1 MEAES
6 SAAGAAAGAAAAG
19 TAGEGSTVAPL
30 EVVYC
35 GVCSLPP
42 EYCEFGATVKKCMD
56 WLEGNHPSLHQKLY
70 SSEALESK
78 MGTMTLEA
86 QQKAEKDLAKKQQKE
101 ELRQE
106 REAAKK
112 KSSVITIKRVERTK
126 RKYVTVVSGIEAFEL
141 VYKTVAKEF
150 GKKFACGS
158 SVTKSAAGS
167 EEITVQGDLSD
178 EILEELVEKYG
189 IDEDNIRQVEETKK
203 KGGSGPS

>member
-1 MEAES
+1 MSEAES
-6 SAAGAAAGAAAAG
+6 SAAGAAAGEAAAA
-19 TAGEGSTVAPL
+19 AAVAPVTAR
-30 EVVYC
+30 ETVYC

-42 EYCEFGATVKKCMD
+42 EYCEFGSTVKKCMD
-56 WLEGNHPSLHQKLY
+56 WLEKNNPSLHQKLY

-112 KSSVITIKRVERTK
+112 KASLVYIKRVERTK
-126 RKYVTVVSGIEAFEL
+126 RKFVTVVAGIELFDL
-141 VYKTVAKEF
+141 SVKTVAKDF

-158 SVTKSAAGS
+158 SVTKSAAGT
-167 EEITVQGDLSD
+167 EEITVQGDLSEEIWD
-178 EILEELVEKYG
+178 ELTEKYG
-189 IDEDNIRQVEETKK
+189 IDEDNIKQIDESKK
-203 KGGSGPS
+203 KSAS

>member
-6 SAAGAAAGAAAAG
+6 SAAGAAAGAAAA
-19 TAGEGSTVAPL
+19 AADEGFTVAPL

-42 EYCEFGATVKKCMD
+42 EYCEFGATVKKCTD
-56 WLEGNHPSLHQKLY
+56 WLESNHPRLHQNLY

-78 MGTMTLEA
+78 MGTMSLEA

-112 KSSVITIKRVERTK
+112 KSSVIIIKRVERTK

-158 SVTKSAAGS
+158 SVTKNAAGG

-178 EILEELVEKYG
+178 EILEELVDKYG
-189 IDEDNIRQVEETKK
+189 IEEDNIRQVEESKK
-203 KGGSGPS
+203 KGGGG

>member
-1 MEAES
+1 
-6 SAAGAAAGAAAAG
+6 
-19 TAGEGSTVAPL
+19 
-30 EVVYC
+30 
-35 GVCSLPP
+35 
-42 EYCEFGATVKKCMD
+42 MD

-70 SSEALESK
+70 SSGTIYPLLFPSLPFPSLVSYSIQKKYQSKYIDILTKSNKKSTEALESK

>member
-6 SAAGAAAGAAAAG
+6 SAAGAAAGAA
-19 TAGEGSTVAPL
+19 STVVPL

-56 WLEGNHPSLHQKLY
+56 WLEGNHAGLYQTLY

-112 KSSVITIKRVERTK
+112 KSSVVTIKRVERTK

-141 VYKTVAKEF
+141 GYKTVAKEF

-158 SVTKSAAGS
+158 SVTKNAAGG

-189 IDEDNIRQVEETKK
+189 IEEENIRQVEESKK
-203 KGGSGPS
+203 KGGGG

>member
-6 SAAGAAAGAAAAG
+6 SAAGAAAGAAAA
-19 TAGEGSTVAPL
+19 ASGEGTGSVPL

-42 EYCEFGATVKKCMD
+42 EYCEFGATVKKCTE

-70 SSEALESK
+70 SSEAIESK

-126 RKYVTVVSGIEAFEL
+126 RKFVTVVSGIEAFEL
-141 VYKTVAKEF
+141 TYKTVAKEF

-158 SVTKSAAGS
+158 SVTKSAAGT

-189 IDEDNIRQVEETKK
+189 IDEDNIRQVEESKK
-203 KGGSGPS
+203 KGGGG

>member
-6 SAAGAAAGAAAAG
+6 SAAGAAAGAQAAAG
-19 TAGEGSTVAPL
+19 EGGSTVPKD
-30 EVVYC
+30 VVYC

-42 EYCEFGATVKKCMD
+42 EYCEFGATVKKCTD
-56 WLEGNHPSLHQKLY
+56 WLAANHPSLHQKLY
-70 SSEALESK
+70 SSEALENK

-86 QQKAEKDLAKKQQKE
+86 HQKAEKDLAKKQQKE

-141 VYKTVAKEF
+141 VYKTVAKDF

-158 SVTKSAAGS
+158 SVTKSAAGT

-178 EILEELVEKYG
+178 EILEELMEKYG
-189 IDEDNIRQVEETKK
+189 IDDDNIRQVEESKK
-203 KGGSGPS
+203 KGGGG